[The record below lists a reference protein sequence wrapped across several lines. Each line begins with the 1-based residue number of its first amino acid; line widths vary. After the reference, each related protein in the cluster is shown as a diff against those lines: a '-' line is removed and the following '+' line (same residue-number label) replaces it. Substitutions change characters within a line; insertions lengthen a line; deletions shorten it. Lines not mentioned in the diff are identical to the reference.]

1 MPISIRDMESADLG
15 EVLAINQASRPAV
28 GDLSLSELA
37 QLVGWCAHARV
48 AVGAGGVVGYLMALE
63 PGQPYGSPNYR
74 YFEAKLDDH
83 VYVDRIAVA
92 PGERDGGIGAALYR
106 DLFERVPGRPV
117 SCEVNVVPMNAGS
130 LRFHTRLGFIAL
142 AEQETEGGSKRVAL
156 LVRLG

>member
-1 MPISIRDMESADLG
+1 MAGCNARLREFLANTGMRLRARHVSLDLG

-28 GDLSLSELA
+28 GDLSLSDLA

-74 YFEAKLDDH
+74 YFESKLDDH

-92 PGERDGGIGAALYR
+92 PGERPPQPSD
-106 DLFERVPGRPV
+106 ERRARAGVNSQFRSRP
-117 SCEVNVVPMNAGS
+117 
-130 LRFHTRLGFIAL
+130 R
-142 AEQETEGGSKRVAL
+142 
-156 LVRLG
+156 